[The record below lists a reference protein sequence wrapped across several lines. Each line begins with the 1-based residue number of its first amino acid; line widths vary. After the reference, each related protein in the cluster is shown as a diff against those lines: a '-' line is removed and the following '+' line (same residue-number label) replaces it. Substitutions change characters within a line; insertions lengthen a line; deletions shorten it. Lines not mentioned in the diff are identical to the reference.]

1 MLPTIASRCQELRLR
16 PVPRLELAQ
25 ALVDSGVTDAPNAP
39 ELAALAAGAPG
50 WAIQAA
56 ATPDLLRQR
65 MLDLAE
71 LHGALGA
78 GRLER
83 LVRSRAI
90 AETWWS
96 NPDRVRGL
104 LRAWLAWWRDV
115 LLVQLGLGSHIS
127 HLQAEERAALAT
139 AADAVSFQAV
149 CEAQAKARQ
158 TLEDLDANV
167 NARLALDLLFLA
179 LPAATV

>member
-1 MLPTIASRCQELRLR
+1 
-16 PVPRLELAQ
+16 
-25 ALVDSGVTDAPNAP
+25 
-39 ELAALAAGAPG
+39 
-50 WAIQAA
+50 
-56 ATPDLLRQR
+56 

-83 LVRSRAI
+83 LVRARAI

-96 NPDRVRGL
+96 NPDRVRSL

-115 LLVQLGLGSHIS
+115 LLVQLGLVEHIS
-127 HLQAEERAALAT
+127 HLQRDERTALAAT
-139 AADAVSFQAV
+139 ASAVSFDAA
-149 CEAQAKARQ
+149 CAAQARARQ

-179 LPAATV
+179 LPSASV